1 MAYPG
6 VNYDQL
12 RTDFY
17 RHLTLDVSSYLR
29 TCISLCVLKI
39 FSDACVCALQSL
51 YQVLSTW
58 SWTNGTAAKL
68 WLLYIGNN

>member
-51 YQVLSTW
+51 YQVLST
-58 SWTNGTAAKL
+58 
-68 WLLYIGNN
+68 